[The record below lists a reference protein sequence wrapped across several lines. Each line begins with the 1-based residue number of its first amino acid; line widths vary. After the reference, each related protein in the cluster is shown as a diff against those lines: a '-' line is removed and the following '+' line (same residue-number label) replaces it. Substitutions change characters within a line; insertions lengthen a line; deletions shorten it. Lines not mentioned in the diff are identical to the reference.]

1 MESVKRLQTL
11 ANHVVPNQTFNAGQ
25 VPPKS
30 DEDMVIVG
38 FARTAMTKAGRGNQ
52 KDTNT
57 EEMLV
62 PVLKSVIEQAKID
75 PKLVDD
81 VCVGSVLQNGAG
93 AN

>member
-1 MESVKRLQTL
+1 MESVKRLHPISHHLQPNLTL
-11 ANHVVPNQTFNAGQ
+11 NAGK
-25 VPPKS
+25 VAPKS
-30 DEDMVIVG
+30 DDDIVIVG
-38 FARTAMTKAGRGNQ
+38 YARTAMTKAGRGAQ

-62 PVLKSVIEQAKID
+62 PVLQSVIKQAKID